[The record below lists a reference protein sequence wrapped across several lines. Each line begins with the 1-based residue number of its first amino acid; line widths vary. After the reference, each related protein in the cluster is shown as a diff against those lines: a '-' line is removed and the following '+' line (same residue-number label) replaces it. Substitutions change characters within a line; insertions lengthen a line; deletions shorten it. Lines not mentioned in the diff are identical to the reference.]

1 MRLFGPLLALAL
13 CALADDLALE
23 RAVEK
28 VDRRTAGKLLKIGQR
43 ALKADQGATANR
55 IFKRVLQLSHDR
67 AEAMKALGFKK
78 EKGEWARSLA
88 ARSMVDMR
96 RDRNPEFVTDIRR
109 TVHREEVR
117 RARAIVEAVEGAG
130 SPPSARATL
139 LPLLDRTPRLV
150 ELHEAL
156 GHERMGA
163 NYVRPEFKRMARRLP
178 KEVRAWGNCRTTDL
192 KAVPTD
198 DVLTVSG
205 TFPLHK
211 VGYRRIAA
219 TFSNDEAYKAALWTE
234 APHQLVRFLFGEYA
248 EGWKPQRVYFLT
260 PDRYRALLARHISDP
275 ERLKARLRWRTYY
288 HTRFVAMR
296 ADDAADAAD
305 GYAHS
310 VGFMTMDR
318 WASPKKG
325 ESVGPKSEYSWLNE
339 GFGYFLSLELFDS
352 ANTWFATDDESL
364 AKAAPMRLTK
374 TKAHCL
380 AYVREQM
387 LHGVHYPLREVFGRT
402 LNNLDLLASL
412 EAWTFVRFLILY
424 DAEGFRTFTGEL
436 RRQTKGPL
444 PDRVDR
450 ALRDAFDKG
459 TDGLE
464 PLWRSFTLEIH

>member
-1 MRLFGPLLALAL
+1 MRFLAALCALAL
-13 CALADDLALE
+13 CASADDRALE

-28 VDRRTAGKLLKIGQR
+28 VDRQTAGKLLKIGQR
-43 ALKADQGATANR
+43 ALQTNQGATANR
-55 IFKRVLQLSHDR
+55 IFKRVLQLHPDR
-67 AEAMKALGFKK
+67 ADAMKALGFKK
-78 EKGEWARSLA
+78 EKGDWVRSLA
-88 ARSMVDMR
+88 AQSKIDTR

-109 TVHREEVR
+109 TVYRVEVR
-117 RARAIVEAVEGAG
+117 RARAIVEAVEEAG
-130 SPPSARATL
+130 SPSSARATL

-150 ELHEAL
+150 EVHEAL

-163 NYVRPEFKRMARRLP
+163 NFVRPEFKRMARRLP
-178 KEVRAWGNCRTTDL
+178 KEVRAWANCRTTDL
-192 KAVPTD
+192 KPSLTGEH
-198 DVLTVSG
+198 LTVSG
-205 TFPLHK
+205 TYPLHK
-211 VGYRRIAA
+211 VGYRRVAA
-219 TFSNDEAYKAALWTE
+219 TFSNDEAVKAALMTE

-275 ERLKARLRWRTYY
+275 ERLKRRLRWRTYY

-296 ADDAADAAD
+296 ADDADDAAD

-318 WASPKKG
+318 WASPKD

-352 ANTWFATDDESL
+352 AETWFATENESL
-364 AKAAPMRLTK
+364 AKAAPMKLTK
-374 TKAHCL
+374 NKANCL

-424 DAEGFRTFTGEL
+424 DSEGFRTFTGEL

-444 PDRVDR
+444 PDRVDT

-459 TDGLE
+459 TESLE
-464 PLWRSFTLEIH
+464 PLWRAFTLEIH